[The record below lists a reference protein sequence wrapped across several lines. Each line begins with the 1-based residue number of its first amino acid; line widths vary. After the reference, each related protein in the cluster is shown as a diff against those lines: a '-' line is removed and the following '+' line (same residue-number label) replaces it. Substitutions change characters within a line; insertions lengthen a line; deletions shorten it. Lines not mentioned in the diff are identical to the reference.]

1 MSVHLDIPQD
11 IYAFWISSLDIR
23 VLHPTWWISG
33 GYPFLYFIQ
42 QVSGRT
48 DIQIPVPVFSEE
60 GSFRSGSGTKGGTE
74 RHWKLKKPV
83 LHLTHPPCIIARVT
97 YLWILMSICWSLGWS
112 VGWYVCHNCLEGQ
125 EVTLTFSYRS
135 TNFRRR
141 LSSAAF
147 WFLSWVMLSL
157 GRVWLVMTLLE
168 NISPQLFHFWWWF
181 TLHSSSAAPP
191 SNCCQNANIQLGK
204 LYNQF
209 GAIKIMSH

>member
-11 IYAFWISSLDIR
+11 IYAFWISSVDIR

-112 VGWYVCHNCLEGQ
+112 VGWYVCHNCLKGQ
-125 EVTLTFSYRS
+125 EV
-135 TNFRRR
+135 
-141 LSSAAF
+141 
-147 WFLSWVMLSL
+147 
-157 GRVWLVMTLLE
+157 
-168 NISPQLFHFWWWF
+168 I
-181 TLHSSSAAPP
+181 LHSP
-191 SNCCQNANIQLGK
+191 I
-204 LYNQF
+204 
-209 GAIKIMSH
+209 GALISEEGYLRLLSGSYPGLCWVWGGCGWSWLC